1 MSDGGTSSPN
11 PTPASGSPS
20 GPVGETRAYR
30 PDERIDRTGIPGPC

>member
-11 PTPASGSPS
+11 PTPAS